1 MEYVRAMRTPSMAM
15 APWIVPLAFSLVVG
29 VGCHKRAKIDETID
43 KTIDKTN
50 DSKSAIAEKLSGL
63 ADKSAV
69 PDKDEPMPQLQA
81 AAFLFQPSFKTDSG
95 LFKAGKAVAVKV
107 PSAASGVMVLSCM
120 HILGPAGGL
129 PSQLAPNDL
138 PRSLKEIKLID
149 IHGREIAIGPALAVP
164 GAEPFALPDAST
176 DISAF
181 AAPSFLA
188 MQRALELG
196 ADKPSVG
203 DSVWVLAR
211 VVGGAPPTTLLHH
224 GFVRRS
230 DDQLLAYELDNNAL
244 NLTATSGAAVLNTHG
259 QVVGLN
265 LGGGLVG
272 KKLIAFANPITS
284 VRKKIEL
291 ALVAAK

>member
-1 MEYVRAMRTPSMAM
+1 MEYVRAMRTSSMAL
-15 APWIVPLAFSLVVG
+15 WIGPLAFSLVVG
-29 VGCHKRAKIDETID
+29 VGCHKRAKID
-43 KTIDKTN
+43 KTN
-50 DSKSAIAEKLSGL
+50 DNKSAIVEKLAGL

-69 PDKDEPMPQLQA
+69 PDKDEPLPQLQA
-81 AAFLFQPSFKTDSG
+81 AAFVFQPMFKTDG
-95 LFKAGKAVAVKV
+95 GVFKAGQAVAVKV
-107 PSAASGVMVLSCM
+107 PSAPSGVMVLSCM
-120 HILGPAGGL
+120 SILGPAGGM
-129 PSQLAPNDL
+129 PRQLESADL
-138 PRSLKEIKLID
+138 PKSLKETKLVD
-149 IHGREIAIGPALAVP
+149 IRGKEIAIGPALAVP

-176 DISAF
+176 DLSAF

-188 MQRALELG
+188 IQRALEL
-196 ADKPSVG
+196 ASEKPSVG

-211 VVGGAPPTTLLHH
+211 VGGAPPTTLLHH
-224 GFVRRS
+224 GYVRRS
-230 DDQLLAYELDNNAL
+230 DDQMLGYELDNNAL
-244 NLTATSGAAVLNTHG
+244 NLTTTSGAAVLNARG